1 MPCRRRTWASR
12 ARPRGA
18 AARLRAEDVRMG
30 EPDQRPAGHR
40 LVNQIARRGAPGEL
54 KHLSTPR
61 KREHSR
67 SSGERTGSSP
77 NPCRAKAPAVAAW
90 GLEARPGGPGDPPRS
105 WTKPAASRSGL
116 ERPAVGGESPVGES
130 WRSAGLDLSTAV
142 HVEGRGKRGG
152 PPPKA
157 KYTARPIVHQ
167 YREGKVKSTPA
178 RGMKE
183 ILKPHAH
190 TRSEPA

>member
-1 MPCRRRTWASR
+1 MPTKDVGKPRKASGSR
-12 ARPRGA
+12 CQAENRGCPN
-18 AARLRAEDVRMG
+18 G
-30 EPDQRPAGHR
+30 GTRPAVGWSPAGES
-40 LVNQIARRGAPGEL
+40 IARRGAPGEL

-61 KREHSR
+61 KREYSR
-67 SSGERTGSSP
+67 SSGERTGSSL

-90 GLEARPGGPGDPPRS
+90 GLEVRPGGTGDPPRS
-105 WTKPAASRSGL
+105 WTKPGASRRGL
-116 ERPAVGGESPVGES
+116 EGPAAGGESPVGES
-130 WRSAGLDLSTAV
+130 CRSAGLDLSTAV

-178 RGMKE
+178 RGMK
-183 ILKPHAH
+183 
-190 TRSEPA
+190 